1 VEEELVKVW
10 RAVQVLALPR
20 LRERVPL
27 APPTSAPKVPEYE
40 SEPLVVMEVVATFA
54 KVFAP
59 EKYGMLPTT
68 AADEVERPLKV
79 KAPVEELY
87 ASGNVAESEEDE
99 TLPAKVVQSAD
110 ERSPLFAAEA
120 LGRLKVM
127 VEPLPVMVKSVP
139 LVEEAKIAVP
149 LVV

>member
-1 VEEELVKVW
+1 
-10 RAVQVLALPR
+10 
-20 LRERVPL
+20 
-27 APPTSAPKVPEYE
+27 VPEYE